1 MKSNVL
7 ERLQVLEEQLSAI
20 ESTARA
26 VEGEFKSSNQVRGWG
41 EWERGK
47 GWREMEERRKWRKE
61 ERRMEEEHFV
71 SWHTLMLHIVPAFLP
86 CIQLLHTLDQLQTV
100 SEAPH
105 PLKLDEEMAA
115 INVLEAPSPT
125 GSTSD
130 SEKGTQIT
138 GPSVPPSLAS
148 NISVVIVQD
157 PPMHDGKQETTAVQ
171 RHHDIPVR
179 DPQTGRRKVEYVTEM
194 EQVVPKLDVSQEQ
207 KRAMDTAVSQDRVTD
222 SQPLPLSVDTPSK
235 AKQKVHVQF
244 QDWPQRVQES
254 KVNRQTV
261 SQRYWI
267 TRLFRTNFSN
277 YGPSLILEFL
287 K

>member
-1 MKSNVL
+1 
-7 ERLQVLEEQLSAI
+7 
-20 ESTARA
+20 
-26 VEGEFKSSNQVRGWG
+26 
-41 EWERGK
+41 
-47 GWREMEERRKWRKE
+47 
-61 ERRMEEEHFV
+61 
-71 SWHTLMLHIVPAFLP
+71 MLYIVPAFLP

-130 SEKGTQIT
+130 SEEGTQIT

-148 NISVVIVQD
+148 NISVINVQD
-157 PPMHDGKQETTAVQ
+157 PPMHDGKQETTEVQ
-171 RHHDIPVR
+171 GHHDIPVR
-179 DPQTGRRKVEYVTEM
+179 DPETGRRKVEYVTEM
-194 EQVVPKLDVSQEQ
+194 EKEVVPKLDVSQEQ
-207 KRAMDTAVSQDRVTD
+207 KRTMDTAVSQYRVTD

-235 AKQKVHVQF
+235 AKQKGHVQF

-267 TRLFRTNFSN
+267 TQPLSRTNFSN
-277 YGPSLILEFL
+277 YSSSLILAF
-287 K
+287 